1 MKLKEIE
8 IKYVRDDVT
17 PIVPCTGGDWI
28 DLRTAI
34 NVEMNAGDFMIIP
47 GVLDI
52 TVIQGATFNPIF
64 TYSINGLPVNLTG
77 YTARMQIRPSV
88 DSDTILATLTTENG
102 GILITPLAGQI
113 QLLMSATQTSALSFV
128 VGVYDL
134 EIITGVSVDRLLQGQ
149 VILSKEV
156 TR

>member
-1 MKLKEIE
+1 
-8 IKYVRDDVT
+8 
-17 PIVPCTGGDWI
+17 
-28 DLRTAI
+28 
-34 NVEMNAGDFMIIP
+34 MIIP

-113 QLLMSATQTSALSFV
+113 QLLMSATRTAALSFV

>member
-1 MKLKEIE
+1 
-8 IKYVRDDVT
+8 
-17 PIVPCTGGDWI
+17 
-28 DLRTAI
+28 
-34 NVEMNAGDFMIIP
+34 MIIP
-47 GVLDI
+47 GYQDI
-52 TVIQGATFNPIF
+52 TVIQGATFNPVL
-64 TYSINGLPVNLTG
+64 TYSIDGVVVNLTG

-113 QLLMSATQTSALSFV
+113 QLLMSATQTAALSFV